1 MRIAIISHYRSG
13 STMFS
18 RWLSLELGYY
28 LIIEPYNTDKSWN
41 KNREYNIEQSLQ
53 LENVVVKYLYNQF
66 NTPMEIESVLN
77 SFDKIILLIRQN
89 DKESAISAV
98 YADENKKFHNTYF
111 IDDMWIDNH
120 IGLIENEI
128 INLTMLKDKIKNISN
143 GLLVTYENI
152 FEEKI
157 DIDKIKNYIGLDMFK
172 HNHMH
177 VLDKKYRYKNN
188 KSKELI

>member
-18 RWLSLELGYY
+18 RWLALELGYY

-128 INLTMLKDKIKNISN
+128 INLTMLKDKIKNIYCRAGSS
-143 GLLVTYENI
+143 
-152 FEEKI
+152 EETQIITSRK
-157 DIDKIKNYIGLDMFK
+157 
-172 HNHMH
+172 
-177 VLDKKYRYKNN
+177 
-188 KSKELI
+188 

>member
-13 STMFS
+13 STMFC

-28 LIIEPYNTDKSWN
+28 LIIEPYNIDESWN
-41 KNREYNIEQSLQ
+41 KNREHNTQQALQ

-66 NTPMEIESVLN
+66 NTSMEIESVLN

-98 YADENKKFHNTYF
+98 YANENKKFHNTYF
-111 IDDMWIDNH
+111 IDDRWIDNH
-120 IGLIENEI
+120 IDLIENEI
-128 INLTMLKDKIKNISN
+128 INLNILKNKIKNISN

-177 VLDKKYRYKNN
+177 VLDNKYRYKNN